1 MNCVFNGLLIERS
14 FDVSSGHDDRDDPQE
29 AAEQDVEGHQET
41 KETAN
46 WSENKE
52 KNYVKTCFKIAQR
65 LFQIKLSWL
74 FLWMFDVLWKKQL
87 RIAMQSKN

>member
-52 KNYVKTCFKIAQR
+52 NNRVKTCLKIAQR
-65 LFQIKLSWL
+65 LFQIKLS
-74 FLWMFDVLWKKQL
+74 
-87 RIAMQSKN
+87 